1 MKAESYDIDERFVFS
16 DGAKKSVFTI
26 LGIGLVFFVIGII
39 SLAFGGGEHTEHALA
54 FAGGEGG
61 GEHAAHG
68 HGHAYSWTSRLKV
81 NLWINNIFF
90 LGLTIIGVFFFAIQ
104 YAAHVGWSAG
114 IKRVPEAFG
123 SFLPYITVLML
134 VVFGLSYHEIFHWT
148 DESLYDK
155 TSPNYDEIIAGKKPF
170 LNMPF
175 YVGRM
180 IVFLVGWFLF
190 YRAMRKQSLLE
201 DIEGGTKRFWKIKTL
216 ATLFIIFFAIT
227 SSVSAWDWILSI
239 DTHWFSTMFGWYVF
253 ASWHVSGL
261 AAISLALV
269 FLKEAGYLKFMNE
282 SHFHDINKM
291 VFGFSIF
298 WTYIWLGQFLLIYYA
313 NIPEETIYFME
324 RLESDYYS
332 KFIFFNLFINF
343 FFPFLA
349 FMTRDAKRKMTIIK
363 IVCSAVLIGH
373 WFDFYLMIT
382 PGTLKENGGFG
393 FLEIGLAMMYLAIFI
408 YVVANTLSK
417 APLIAK
423 NHPMLQ
429 ESLHHNI

>member
-1 MKAESYDIDERFVFS
+1 MKAESFDIDERFVFS
-16 DGAKKSVFTI
+16 DGAKRSIFTI
-26 LGIGLVFFVIGII
+26 LVIGLVLFVIGIVM
-39 SLAFGGGEHTEHALA
+39 LVAGGSHEEAHALA

-61 GEHAAHG
+61 TTSEHG
-68 HGHAYSWTSRLKV
+68 HHYSWTDRLIV
-81 NLWINNIFF
+81 NFWINNLFF
-90 LGLTIIGVFFFAIQ
+90 LGLSIIGVFFFAIQ
-104 YAAHVGWSAG
+104 YAAHAGWSAG

-123 SFLPYITVLML
+123 SFLPVAAVLML
-134 VVFGLSYHEIFHWT
+134 AVFLIGNHTIFHWT
-148 DESLYDK
+148 DSSLYDK
-155 TSPNYDEIIAGKKPF
+155 SSPNYDEIIAGKQAF
-170 LNMPF
+170 LNLPF
-175 YVGRM
+175 YLIRM
-180 IVFLVGWFLF
+180 VVFLGGWIAF
-190 YRAMRKQSLLE
+190 YYALRKQSLLE
-201 DIEGGTKRFWKIKTL
+201 DIEGGTKRFWKMKTI
-216 ATLFIIFFAIT
+216 ATLFIIFFAIS
-227 SSVSAWDWILSI
+227 SSVSAWDWIMSI

-253 ASWHVSGL
+253 ASWHVAGL

-313 NIPEETIYFME
+313 NIPEETIYFVE
-324 RLESDYYS
+324 RLESDFYS
-332 KFIFFNLFINF
+332 KFIFFNLFVNF

-349 FMTRDAKRKMTIIK
+349 FMTRDSKRKVTIVK
-363 IVCSAVLIGH
+363 IVCMAVLIGH

-393 FLEIGLAMMYLAIFI
+393 FLEIGLAMIYLAAFA
-408 YVVANTLSK
+408 YVVANALSK

>member
-1 MKAESYDIDERFVFS
+1 MKAKSYDTDERFVFS

-26 LGIGLVFFVIGII
+26 LGIGLVFFVIGIL
-39 SLAFGGGEHTEHALA
+39 SLAFGSESGGAEHALA
-54 FAGGEGG
+54 GLEEGG
-61 GEHAAHG
+61 GEHAG
-68 HGHAYSWTSRLKV
+68 SHAYHWTTRIKV

-90 LGLTIIGVFFFAIQ
+90 LGLSIIGVFFFSIQ
-104 YAAHVGWSAG
+104 YAAHAGWSAG
-114 IKRVPEAFG
+114 IKRIPEAFG
-123 SFLPYITVLML
+123 SFLPVAFVLMIA
-134 VVFGLSYHEIFHWT
+134 VFAFSYHEIFHWT
-148 DESLYDK
+148 DGNLFDK
-155 TSPNYDEIIAGKKPF
+155 KHEDYDEIIAGKQAF

-180 IVFLVGWFLF
+180 FLFITVWYLF

-201 DIEGGTKRFWKIKTL
+201 DIEGGTKRFWKMKTL
-216 ATLFIIFFAIT
+216 ATLFIIFFAIS
-227 SSVSAWDWILSI
+227 SSVAAWDWVMSI

-269 FLKEAGYLKFMNE
+269 FLKEAGYLKFMTE
-282 SHFHDINKM
+282 SHFHDINKLI
-291 VFGFSIF
+291 FGFSIF
-298 WTYIWLGQFLLIYYA
+298 WAYIWFGQFILIYYA
-313 NIPEETIYFME
+313 NIPEETIYFVE
-324 RLESDYYS
+324 RLESDHYS

-363 IVCSAVLIGH
+363 IVCIAVLIGH

-382 PGTLKENGGFG
+382 PGTLKEHGGLG
-393 FLEIGLAMMYLAIFI
+393 FLEVGLTMMYLAIFI
-408 YVVANTLSK
+408 YVVANELSK

>member
-1 MKAESYDIDERFVFS
+1 MKAESFDIDERFVFS
-16 DGAKKSVFTI
+16 DGAKRSIFTI
-26 LGIGLVFFVIGII
+26 LVIGLVLFVIGIVM
-39 SLAFGGGEHTEHALA
+39 LVAGGSHEEAHALA

-61 GEHAAHG
+61 TTSEHG
-68 HGHAYSWTSRLKV
+68 HHYSWTDRLIV
-81 NLWINNIFF
+81 NFWINNLFF
-90 LGLTIIGVFFFAIQ
+90 LGLSIIGVFFFAIQ
-104 YAAHVGWSAG
+104 YAAHAGWSAG

-123 SFLPYITVLML
+123 SFLPVAAVLML
-134 VVFGLSYHEIFHWT
+134 AVFLIGNHTIFHWT
-148 DESLYDK
+148 DSSLYDK
-155 TSPNYDEIIAGKKPF
+155 SSPNYDEIIAGKQAF
-170 LNMPF
+170 LNLPF
-175 YVGRM
+175 YLIRM
-180 IVFLVGWFLF
+180 VVFLGGWIAF
-190 YRAMRKQSLLE
+190 YYALRKQSLLE
-201 DIEGGTKRFWKIKTL
+201 DIEGGTKRFWKMKTI
-216 ATLFIIFFAIT
+216 ATLFIIFFAIS
-227 SSVSAWDWILSI
+227 SSVSAWDWIMSI

-253 ASWHVSGL
+253 ASWHVAGL

-313 NIPEETIYFME
+313 NIPEETVYFVE
-324 RLESDYYS
+324 RLESDFYS
-332 KFIFFNLFINF
+332 KFIFFNLFVNF

-349 FMTRDAKRKMTIIK
+349 FMTRDSKRKATIIK
-363 IVCSAVLIGH
+363 IVCMAVLIGH

-393 FLEIGLAMMYLAIFI
+393 FLEIGLAMIYLAAFA
-408 YVVANTLSK
+408 YVVANALSK

>member
-1 MKAESYDIDERFVFS
+1 MKAESYDIEERFVFS
-16 DGAKKSVFTI
+16 DGTKRSIFTI
-26 LGIGLVFFVIGII
+26 LGIGLVLFVIGII
-39 SLAFGGGEHTEHALA
+39 MLATGGEHEEAHALA
-54 FAGGEGG
+54 FAGGEGATG
-61 GEHAAHG
+61 AEHG
-68 HGHAYSWTSRLKV
+68 HHYHWTDRLKV
-81 NLWINNIFF
+81 NLWINN
-90 LGLTIIGVFFFAIQ
+90 VFFIGLSVVGLFFFCIQ
-104 YAAHVGWSAG
+104 YAAHAGWSAG

-123 SFLPYITVLML
+123 SFLPV
-134 VVFGLSYHEIFHWT
+134 GLILLLATFAWGYHTIFHWT
-148 DESLYDK
+148 DHSLMEKD
-155 TSPNYDEIIAGKKPF
+155 SPNYDEIIAGKEAF
-170 LNMPF
+170 LNIPF
-175 YVGRM
+175 YLIRM
-180 IVFLVGWFLF
+180 VVFIGGWTAF
-190 YRAMRKQSLLE
+190 YMAMRKQSLLE
-201 DIEGGTKRFWKIKTL
+201 DVEGGTKRFWKMKTI
-216 ATLFIIFFAIT
+216 ATLFIIFFAIS
-227 SSVSAWDWILSI
+227 SSVSAWDWIMSI

-269 FLKEAGYLKFMNE
+269 YLHEAGYLKFLNE
-282 SHFHDINKM
+282 SHLHDINKM

-298 WTYIWLGQFLLIYYA
+298 WTYIWFGQFLLIYYA
-313 NIPEETIYFME
+313 NIPEETIYFVE

-332 KFIFFNLFINF
+332 KFIFFNLFVNF

-349 FMTRDAKRKMTIIK
+349 FMTRDAKRKATIVK

-382 PGTLKENGGFG
+382 PGTLKEHGGFG
-393 FLEIGLAMMYLAIFI
+393 FLEIGLAMIYLSVFI